1 MPVLRVPVHVYDIMQ
16 YTVSTK
22 TAKYDKKSNKPLH
35 IIKKKTTQYLEDMDL
50 LLLNV

>member
-1 MPVLRVPVHVYDIMQ
+1 MPVLRVPVHAYDIMH

-22 TAKYDKKSNKPLH
+22 TAKYDKTSNKPLY
-35 IIKKKTTQYLEDMDL
+35 IEQKKTIQYLEDMDL